1 MNLKSCCFVVR
12 AVTAGSVLL
21 VSGTALAQRPSIP
34 PRAIDGPP
42 LAVTPVPLDAAFTL
56 PEGTE
61 FASSADVD
69 IDADGHIIVL
79 HRGPQAIMEFD
90 ADGSFIRAFGEGL
103 FRRSHSLTIDADGNY
118 WTTDFGTHV
127 VMKLSP
133 AGDVL
138 LTLGTVGEA
147 GNWDEAA
154 GTQLFNEPNDVAFDS
169 AGNMYIS
176 QGHGRGDPR
185 IMKFDS
191 EARFIKTWGERA
203 TLPGD
208 FAVPHSLAIDANDL
222 IYVADREN
230 RRIQVFDTDGNFV
243 KGWLYYGMA
252 CSLKLH
258 GGYLYMTTGFDGQVV
273 KLDLADG
280 TVLGVTGMPGEGLG
294 EFGEAHILAVS
305 DDDEIF
311 VADVVNRR
319 GQKYVPN

>member
-1 MNLKSCCFVVR
+1 MNRRSWLMI
-12 AVTAGSVLL
+12 VLL
-21 VSGTALAQRPSIP
+21 TAAAPGLAQRPSIP

-42 LAVTPVPLDAAFTL
+42 LAVTPVALDAAFAM
-56 PEGTE
+56 PDGIGFE
-61 FASSADVD
+61 SVADVD
-69 IDADGHIIVL
+69 IAADGHIVVL

-90 ADGSFIRAFGEGL
+90 RDGRFLRAFGEGL

-118 WTTDFGTHV
+118 WTTDFATHV
-127 VMKLSP
+127 VLKLSP
-133 AGDVL
+133 AGEVL
-138 LTLGTVGEA
+138 LTLGTVGQA

-154 GTQLFNEPNDVAFDS
+154 GTRLFNEPNDVAFDS
-169 AGNMYIS
+169 AGNIYIS

-185 IMKFDS
+185 IMKFDP
-191 EARFIKTWGERA
+191 AANFVMAWGVRGS
-203 TLPGD
+203 LPGD

-230 RRIQVFDTDGNFV
+230 RRIQVFDTDGRFV

-258 GGYLYMTTGFDGQVV
+258 GGYLYMTTGFDGQIV
-273 KLDLADG
+273 KLDPADG
-280 TVLGVTGMPGEGLG
+280 AVLGVTGQPGDGLG
-294 EFGEAHILAVS
+294 EFGEAHFLAVS

-319 GQKYVPN
+319 VQKYVAD